1 MAASTTAE
9 AIAEYLESLTKRAT
23 RSGTRIDREA
33 VKAVKDQLKKA
44 SDPITRL
51 NLARELR
58 EASQPKQVEPAP
70 HPGLQVFITNARAWA
85 EENGYTAAD
94 LQRYAKVPVDVLR
107 AAGFVVPHLAE
118 RPTSG
123 TRRRAER
130 LRPDEDVLPVIK
142 QLGDTWRLSELAA
155 KLDRDV
161 ATTRNYVNKL
171 VEWGKIEAAGVDASG
186 QGRAATLYRLI

>member
-1 MAASTTAE
+1 MAATTTAE
-9 AIAEYLESLTKRAT
+9 AIAEYLESLTKRAP
-23 RSGTRIDREA
+23 RSGGPIDREA

-44 SDPITRL
+44 ADPIARL

-58 EASQPKQVEPAP
+58 EASLPKQVEPAP
-70 HPGLQVFITNARAWA
+70 HPGLQVFIAEGKAWA
-85 EENGYTAAD
+85 DENRYTAAD

-107 AAGFVVPHLAE
+107 AAGFVVPHQAE
-118 RPTSG
+118 RQSSG

-130 LRPDEDVLPVIK
+130 LRPEEDVLPVIA

-161 ATTRNYVNKL
+161 ATTRNYVSKL
-171 VEWGKIEAAGVDASG
+171 VERGKIEAAGVDASG
-186 QGRAATLYRLI
+186 QGRAATLYRLR